1 MNKQYSER
9 IARARKALRL
19 SQTELGRR
27 IGVTKQT
34 ISNYE
39 TGAREPDF
47 EMVDKLADALNTSFS
62 YLVGGTDD
70 PTPPEPIEYT
80 DADGAAWEA
89 ADADARAYLQRRA
102 ARVPVY
108 GVIPAGIPMEAIED
122 IEDWE
127 EIPTDWL
134 RGGKEYFCLRIKG
147 NSMYPQYV
155 DGDVVVFRKADTCE
169 SGQDCAVM
177 VNGGEATFKRVRIT
191 PAGVT
196 LQPLNPEYDPLVF
209 TNQEVEELP
218 VRIIGV
224 GVELRHKMP

>member
-1 MNKQYSER
+1 MLGNRIKQM
-9 IARARKALRL
+9 RKLKGW
-19 SQTELGRR
+19 SQKKLAEAME
-27 IGVTKQT
+27 
-34 ISNYE
+34 ISRSTVAMWE
-39 TGAREPDF
+39 VGANDMTLPTLA
-47 EMVDKLADALNTSFS
+47 KLADALETSQE
-62 YLVGGTDD
+62 YLLGMTDD
-70 PTPPEPIEYT
+70 PAPLGAVEYT

-89 ADADARAYLQRRA
+89 ADADARAYHQRRA

-224 GVELRHKMP
+224 GVELRHRMP